1 MGAGAPARVD
11 VARARGDRAVAPA
24 LSVYVDEPLWEWR
37 GRRWCHLVA
46 DAPEELHALAAD
58 LGLRRAW
65 FQSRPGR
72 PWKDHYDLP
81 QEERERAI
89 ALGAVPLSFRET
101 GALLA
106 RKRAAEREPRG
117 ADGG

>member
-1 MGAGAPARVD
+1 M
-11 VARARGDRAVAPA
+11 
-24 LSVYVDEPLWEWR
+24 
-37 GRRWCHLVA
+37 A
-46 DAPEELHALAAD
+46 DAPEELHALAGD

-89 ALGAVPLSFRET
+89 ALGAVPLTFRQT
-101 GALLA
+101 GELLA
-106 RKRAAEREPRG
+106 RKRAAERRTG
-117 ADGG
+117 AP